1 MEKSKSKVCP
11 ICGKAYTGRPALD
24 RRDSATDICP
34 DCGAVQS
41 MQALNMPDEDIAHVL
56 DLIHDYESRVRES

>member
-11 ICGKAYTGRPALD
+11 ICG
-24 RRDSATDICP
+24 TDICP

-56 DLIHDYESRVRES
+56 DLIHDYES